1 MGTKLIWGGRI
12 ISSLLAGLLTM
23 SAAMKLI
30 GGRKVIEGVARMG
43 LPESLRVPDYLAP
56 CRFSPVRATNG

>member
-1 MGTKLIWGGRI
+1 MGVKLIWGGRVM
-12 ISSLLAGLLTM
+12 SGLLAGLLTM

-43 LPESLRVPDYLAP
+43 LPESLRPPENLAP
-56 CRFSPVRATNG
+56 CRFWAGAVD